1 MNEIIHEVLHKY
13 WGYSQ
18 FRPMQEEI
26 ITSLLDGHDTLGL
39 MPTGGGKSLTFQA
52 PTLSREGI
60 CLVITPLVAL
70 MKDQVDNLRS
80 RGIRAAYLHAGMTRR
95 EMIVTLDNCLYG
107 RYKFLY
113 ISPERLDTELFIA
126 RIKGL
131 PVSFIVVDEAHCI
144 SQWGYDFRP
153 AYLKIA
159 DIRYILPEVPILA
172 LTATATPK
180 VAEDIQRKL
189 SFRNGQVF
197 RTGFSRPNLSYVVRQ
212 GEDKLQQLLR
222 ILNRVPGSAI
232 VYVRNRKRTKE
243 VAEELRKAGI
253 SADFFHA
260 GLNSEE
266 KADKQQKWKADE
278 IRVMVSTN
286 AFGMGI
292 DKPNVRVVVHIEM
305 PNAPEE
311 YFQEAGRAG
320 RDGTRSYAVL
330 LYARRD
336 KATLHKRLTEEFPD
350 KEFILK
356 VYERVGNFL
365 EIALGCGMD
374 SIYEFNLKRFCTTFK
389 YAATP
394 VLNALKILTIS
405 GYIEFIEET
414 DSLSRIMIL
423 VHKDELYELR
433 ESDPQTDR
441 VLQCLL
447 RSYTGLFAD
456 YTYIHEDLLCQRLG
470 MNQQEVYESLLK
482 LNRMHVLHYIPRRRT
497 PYIVYTRERMEP
509 RYVQITREAY
519 EERRER
525 MADRIKSMITY
536 ATSSRCRQQML
547 LEYFGEKAD
556 YECGYCDN
564 CIERKKRE
572 AASKNSPIQIAKE
585 IQRLLGNGAISR
597 NEIVE
602 CLPYPENEVIESL
615 RFLQD
620 EGFITACEDGIHY
633 KNNK

>member
-1 MNEIIHEVLHKY
+1 MSDIICEILQEY
-13 WGYSQ
+13 WGYSR

-39 MPTGGGKSLTFQA
+39 MPTGGGKSLTFQV

-70 MKDQVDNLRS
+70 MKDQVDNLRN
-80 RGIRAAYLHAGMTRR
+80 RGIKAAYLYAGLSRR
-95 EMIVTLDNCLYG
+95 ETLTILDNCLYG
-107 RYKFLY
+107 RFKFLY
-113 ISPERLDTELFIA
+113 VSPERLDNELFIA

-131 PVSFIVVDEAHCI
+131 PVSFLVVDEAHCI

-159 DIRYILPEVPILA
+159 DIRHILPHVPVLA
-172 LTATATPK
+172 LTATATPQ
-180 VAEDIQRKL
+180 VARDIQEKL
-189 SFRNGQVF
+189 LFREARVF
-197 RTGFSRPNLSYVVRQ
+197 RTGFTRENLSYVVRQ

-222 ILNRVPGSAI
+222 ILTRVPGSAI

-243 VAEELRKAGI
+243 VAEDLIRWGI
-253 SADFFHA
+253 SADYFHA
-260 GLNSEE
+260 GLGVEE
-266 KADKQQKWKADE
+266 KSEKQRKWKDNE
-278 IRVMVSTN
+278 TRVMVSTN

-292 DKPNVRVVVHIEM
+292 DKPDVRVVVHMDM

-320 RDGTRSYAVL
+320 RDRQRAYAVL
-330 LYARRD
+330 LYSPRD
-336 KATLHKRLTEEFPD
+336 KAILHKRLTEEFPD
-350 KEFILK
+350 KEFVLK

-365 EIALGCGMD
+365 ELAVGCGMD
-374 SIYEFNLKRFCTTFK
+374 AIYEFNLKRFCTTFQ
-389 YAATP
+389 YTAQP

-414 DSLSRIMIL
+414 DSLSRVMI
-423 VHKDELYELR
+423 HARKEELYALQDC
-433 ESDPQTDR
+433 DPQTDQ

-456 YTYIHEDLLCQRLG
+456 YVYIHEDLLSDRCGLSH
-470 MNQQEVYESLLK
+470 QQVYESLLK

-509 RYVQITREAY
+509 RYVHITKEAY

-525 MADRIKSMITY
+525 MAQRIESMITY
-536 ATSSRCRQQML
+536 ASSNRCRQQML
-547 LEYFGEKAD
+547 LEYFGEKAE
-556 YECGYCDN
+556 YECGECDN
-564 CIERKKRE
+564 CIERKKRQS
-572 AASKNSPIQIAKE
+572 ATGVSPVQIAQA
-585 IQRLLGNGAISR
+585 ILRLIDQGECERSR
-597 NEIVE
+597 IVAM
-602 CLPYPENEVIESL
+602 LPYPEGEVIEAL
-615 RFLQD
+615 RFLHD
-620 EGFITACEDGIHY
+620 EGFVTCHDGIHY
-633 KNNK
+633 TKTS

>member
-39 MPTGGGKSLTFQA
+39 MPTGGGKSLTFQV

-172 LTATATPK
+172 LTASATPK
-180 VAEDIQRKL
+180 
-189 SFRNGQVF
+189 
-197 RTGFSRPNLSYVVRQ
+197 
-212 GEDKLQQLLR
+212 
-222 ILNRVPGSAI
+222 
-232 VYVRNRKRTKE
+232 

-292 DKPNVRVVVHIEM
+292 DKPNVRAVVHIEM

-447 RSYTGLFAD
+447 RSYTGLFTD

-633 KNNK
+633 KNK

>member
-1 MNEIIHEVLHKY
+1 
-13 WGYSQ
+13 
-18 FRPMQEEI
+18 
-26 ITSLLDGHDTLGL
+26 
-39 MPTGGGKSLTFQA
+39 
-52 PTLSREGI
+52 
-60 CLVITPLVAL
+60 
-70 MKDQVDNLRS
+70 
-80 RGIRAAYLHAGMTRR
+80 
-95 EMIVTLDNCLYG
+95 
-107 RYKFLY
+107 
-113 ISPERLDTELFIA
+113 
-126 RIKGL
+126 
-131 PVSFIVVDEAHCI
+131 
-144 SQWGYDFRP
+144 
-153 AYLKIA
+153 
-159 DIRYILPEVPILA
+159 
-172 LTATATPK
+172 
-180 VAEDIQRKL
+180 
-189 SFRNGQVF
+189 
-197 RTGFSRPNLSYVVRQ
+197 
-212 GEDKLQQLLR
+212 
-222 ILNRVPGSAI
+222 
-232 VYVRNRKRTKE
+232 
-243 VAEELRKAGI
+243 
-253 SADFFHA
+253 
-260 GLNSEE
+260 
-266 KADKQQKWKADE
+266 
-278 IRVMVSTN
+278 
-286 AFGMGI
+286 MGI

-536 ATSSRCRQQML
+536 AISSRCRQQML

-572 AASKNSPIQIAKE
+572 TVSKNTP
-585 IQRLLGNGAISR
+585 
-597 NEIVE
+597 IVE
-602 CLPYPENEVIESL
+602 SLPYPENEVIESL

-633 KNNK
+633 KNK

>member
-1 MNEIIHEVLHKY
+1 
-13 WGYSQ
+13 
-18 FRPMQEEI
+18 
-26 ITSLLDGHDTLGL
+26 
-39 MPTGGGKSLTFQA
+39 
-52 PTLSREGI
+52 
-60 CLVITPLVAL
+60 
-70 MKDQVDNLRS
+70 
-80 RGIRAAYLHAGMTRR
+80 
-95 EMIVTLDNCLYG
+95 
-107 RYKFLY
+107 
-113 ISPERLDTELFIA
+113 
-126 RIKGL
+126 
-131 PVSFIVVDEAHCI
+131 
-144 SQWGYDFRP
+144 
-153 AYLKIA
+153 
-159 DIRYILPEVPILA
+159 
-172 LTATATPK
+172 
-180 VAEDIQRKL
+180 
-189 SFRNGQVF
+189 
-197 RTGFSRPNLSYVVRQ
+197 
-212 GEDKLQQLLR
+212 
-222 ILNRVPGSAI
+222 
-232 VYVRNRKRTKE
+232 
-243 VAEELRKAGI
+243 
-253 SADFFHA
+253 
-260 GLNSEE
+260 
-266 KADKQQKWKADE
+266 
-278 IRVMVSTN
+278 MVSTN

-456 YTYIHEDLLCQRLG
+456 YVYIHEDLLCQRLG

-482 LNRMHVLHYIPRRRT
+482 LNRMHILHYIPRRRT
-497 PYIVYTRERMEP
+497 PIHRLYPGTHGAPLCTNYP
-509 RYVQITREAY
+509 R
-519 EERRER
+519 
-525 MADRIKSMITY
+525 
-536 ATSSRCRQQML
+536 
-547 LEYFGEKAD
+547 
-556 YECGYCDN
+556 
-564 CIERKKRE
+564 
-572 AASKNSPIQIAKE
+572 
-585 IQRLLGNGAISR
+585 
-597 NEIVE
+597 
-602 CLPYPENEVIESL
+602 SL
-615 RFLQD
+615 
-620 EGFITACEDGIHY
+620 
-633 KNNK
+633 

>member
-39 MPTGGGKSLTFQA
+39 MPTGGGKSLTFQV

-197 RTGFSRPNLSYVVRQ
+197 RTG
-212 GEDKLQQLLR
+212 
-222 ILNRVPGSAI
+222 
-232 VYVRNRKRTKE
+232 
-243 VAEELRKAGI
+243 

-602 CLPYPENEVIESL
+602 SLPYPENEVIESL

-633 KNNK
+633 KNK